1 MLRNPKMN
9 RLVLV
14 AVLLLGL
21 PGAAMAQS
29 IMDVGTSGSG
39 ASQIVIGNATSGT
52 VTIQPVTGA
61 LGSVTASLPANT
73 GNVAEL
79 NLAQSWTAAQTFGAV
94 LGTSNPQSGTTY
106 TIASTDCGKTLLF
119 TGTSPVVTIAASVA
133 PAAGTTCNMVII
145 QGGSTKVSVN
155 GTAVSAASLVSS
167 HSYTGTNGTI
177 GSTIGIILT
186 TLSSTATAYLTGD
199 GS

>member
-1 MLRNPKMN
+1 MN

-21 PGAAMAQS
+21 PGAAMAQA
-29 IMDVGTSGSG
+29 IMAVGSSGNLG
-39 ASQIVIGNATSGT
+39 QVVIGNATSGT
-52 VTIQPVTGA
+52 VTVQPVTGA

-73 GNVAEL
+73 GTVAEL
-79 NLAQSWTAAQTFGAV
+79 NAAQSWTAAQTFGTV

-106 TIASTDCGKTLLF
+106 TLASTDCGKTLFF
-119 TGTSPVVTIAASVA
+119 TNAGAVTVTIAASIA
-133 PAAGTTCNMVII
+133 PAAGTTCNMVIV
-145 QGGSTKVSVN
+145 QGGASKVSVN
-155 GTAVSAASLVSS
+155 GSAVSAASLVSS
-167 HSYTGTNGTI
+167 HSYTGTNGTL

-186 TLSSTATAYLTGD
+186 TVSATATAYLTGD